1 MLYRKLKIDYRKKKD
16 VEDGRVQS
24 PLLSS
29 QWSDFTTA
37 QSLYWSNAMI
47 VETIGQALV

>member
-1 MLYRKLKIDYRKKKD
+1 MLKKA
-16 VEDGRVQS
+16 RFQS

-29 QWSDFTTA
+29 QWSDFTTV
-37 QSLYWSNAMI
+37 QSLYWSNARI

>member
-1 MLYRKLKIDYRKKKD
+1 MLYRKLKIDYRKKRMLKT
-16 VEDGRVQS
+16 GRFQS